1 MNLKNT
7 AEIQGFVERL
17 IDSSDPITSTAKS
30 EANDV
35 AGTTNFDLVRT
46 VENGLTQTKILRR
59 TFNANVPAGTI
70 LDAFDSPQDFI
81 DTVIAFLSNEA
92 NDVEVDAGV
101 ITNTRI
107 EA

>member
-30 EANDV
+30 EPNDV

-46 VENGLTQTKILRR
+46 VENGLTTTKVLRR
-59 TFNANVPAGTI
+59 TFNANVPSGVT
-70 LDAFDSPQDFI
+70 LDEFASPQAFI
-81 DTVIAFLSNEA
+81 DAIIAFIEDPDNDITVSGGNIVNER
-92 NDVEVDAGV
+92 
-101 ITNTRI
+101 TP
-107 EA
+107 